1 MTGMKRRLVL
11 PVAALLLSALA
22 VPLPAAAAVEPV
34 ASAYTPVTPVRLL
47 DTRSGLGAAGPVGA
61 GQSIVLDLSARTPV
75 GTTAVVLNVT
85 ATEPTSGT
93 HVVVWPSGSPRP
105 TASNL
110 NVVAGEIRPNLVTV
124 RLDQSRKVSLFNSA
138 GSVHLL
144 ADLAGHYTSGAG
156 ALYQPLPPT
165 RALDTRTGTGVQPRN
180 PDGSLPLSLAGLVP
194 ADATAVTFNLTATNV
209 TAGTHV
215 IAWPHGKP
223 KPVASNLNLA
233 PGETRANLVT
243 VELGTDR
250 TVDLYN
256 NAGGIDL
263 IADLAGF
270 YVPGEGLAYYPLDPK
285 RVADTRSS
293 ATIRPDNPLNLWLD
307 ADDSVPANASAV
319 VMNVTATEATANT
332 HVSVSPT
339 WDFRSSTL
347 NVTQGGTAPN
357 LAAVVLGMY
366 GTLNIK
372 PDAGA
377 MHLIVDLAGYFA
389 PAPSTCTTG
398 CVLAWGQSNNG
409 ALGSGGGLGENQ
421 YFGEP
426 TARPVS
432 GLSGVTALA
441 GRYALLADGTVRAW
455 GQNNWGELGA
465 GWHTYNGFASVP
477 VRVEGLSGVTAIT
490 SSRDNGYA
498 LRSDGTVWGWGQNY
512 SDQVGPQTTPDRT
525 VDLPIRIAG
534 IDDVVAIAATLGT
547 GYALRPD
554 GTVWSWG
561 SNFSGELGIGTTG
574 GSSPTPVQVAGL
586 TDVTAIVAGD
596 DTRYAL
602 RSDGTVWTWGSNA
615 EGQLGNGTMTGSTG
629 TAAPVRDLT
638 GVVSVA
644 ASSRT
649 GFAVLAD
656 RTVVAWGAHTH
667 GTAGVGLTG
676 DRYVLVPKRVKSL
689 SNVTK
694 VVGMG
699 GNAYALRTDGS
710 LWGWGINAWSQLGV
724 YGISSSSE
732 PKLIPNLP
740 PVTAFSATGT
750 GAFAITG

>member
-1 MTGMKRRLVL
+1 ML
-11 PVAALLLSALA
+11 PVAVLLLTSLA
-22 VPLPAAAAVEPV
+22 VPLPATAAAEPV

-61 GQSIVLDLSARTPV
+61 GQSVVLDLSARTPV

-105 TASNL
+105 TASNV
-110 NVVAGEIRPNLVTV
+110 NVVAGETRPNLVTV

-165 RALDTRTGTGVQPRN
+165 RALDTRTGAGVQPRN
-180 PDGSLPLSLAGLVP
+180 PDGSLPLSMAGLVP

-209 TAGTHV
+209 TADTYV
-215 IAWPHGKP
+215 TAWPHGKARP
-223 KPVASNLNLA
+223 DASNLNLA

-243 VELGTDR
+243 VTLGTDR

-293 ATIRPDNPLNLWLD
+293 ATIRPDNPLNLSLD
-307 ADDSVPANASAV
+307 TRYSVPANASAV
-319 VMNVTATEATANT
+319 VMNVTATESTANT
-332 HVSVSPT
+332 HVSVSPA

-398 CVLAWGQSNNG
+398 CVLAWGESNNG
-409 ALGSGGGLGENQ
+409 SLGSGGGLGENQ

-455 GQNNWGELGA
+455 GPNSWGELGA

-477 VRVEGLSGVTAIT
+477 VRVKGLSGVTALAA
-490 SSRDNGYA
+490 SQWNGYA
-498 LRSDGTVWGWGQNY
+498 LRSDGTVWGWGYNY
-512 SDQVGPQTTPDRT
+512 DNQLGPRSTTPDGII
-525 VDLPIRIAG
+525 DLPVRIAG
-534 IDDVVAIAATLGT
+534 LDNVVAIAATTGT
-547 GYALRPD
+547 GYALRTD

-561 SNFSGELGIGTTG
+561 SNFAGELGNGTTG
-574 GSSPTPVQVAGL
+574 GSSPTAVQVAGL
-586 TDVTAIVAGD
+586 TDVTTIVANSNA
-596 DTRYAL
+596 RYAL
-602 RSDGTVWTWGSNA
+602 RSDGTVWSWGSNS
-615 EGQLGNGTMTGSTG
+615 EGQLGNGAGTGQSG
-629 TAAPVRDLT
+629 TAAPVKDLT

-644 ASSRT
+644 AAYAT
-649 GFAVLAD
+649 GFAVRAD
-656 RTVVAWGAHTH
+656 KTVVAWGSHYH
-667 GTAGVGLTG
+667 GAAGIGFA
-676 DRYVLVPKRVKSL
+676 DRLVTVPTRIRNL
-689 SNVTK
+689 SDGRAADVTK
-694 VVGMG
+694 LIGT
-699 GNAYALRTDGS
+699 YALRADGS
-710 LWGWGINAWSQLGV
+710 LWGWGINVWSQLGYRGASDV
-724 YGISSSSE
+724 TE

-740 PVTAFSATGT
+740 PVKAFGTTGSAI
-750 GAFAITG
+750 FAITG